1 MKKYQN
7 KFATYESFENRRRFP
22 RLDMNLSVTVIAPD
36 REKFRGVIY
45 DISPDGVQMRYDD
58 SASAKLLHG
67 KDPTEQTLRSMST
80 TLHFD
85 LAFSKT
91 VAHVNIGATP
101 AYLRSIDDDTIAC
114 GMFFSEANLAENKK
128 ISDFIFHQLQVS
140 YADMDLKKNDPQMT
154 DIETTAPIHEEV
166 IPAGK
171 QSDEAPADKIISDE
185 LEQLV
190 LQMDY
195 PKEQLDPL
203 KDIMNRV
210 LNNLKVIQEITRHID
225 ERINLIEQKISRGVG
240 PR

>member
-1 MKKYQN
+1 MKKNPN
-7 KFATYESFENRRRFP
+7 KLATYENFENRRRFP
-22 RLDMNLSVTVIAPD
+22 RLDMNLSVTVIAPN

-91 VAHVNIGATP
+91 VDHVKIEATP

-114 GMFFSEANLAENKK
+114 GMFFSEANLTENKK
-128 ISDFIFHQLQVS
+128 ISDFIFHQLQVA
-140 YADMDLKKNDPQMT
+140 YADMDLKKNDPQIT
-154 DIETTAPIHEEV
+154 DEGTRPTIHQTVIQTT
-166 IPAGK
+166 K
-171 QSDEAPADKIISDE
+171 QSDDAPTDKFISDE
-185 LEQLV
+185 LEELI

-203 KDIMNRV
+203 KDIMNRI
-210 LNNLKVIQEITRHID
+210 LSNLKVIQEITRHID

>member
-1 MKKYQN
+1 LKRNQD

-22 RLDMNLSVTVIAPD
+22 RLDMNLSVTVIAPN

-58 SASAKLLHG
+58 SASEKLLND
-67 KDPTEQTLRSMST
+67 KDPTEQTLRSLRT

-85 LAFSKT
+85 LAYSKT
-91 VAHVNIGATP
+91 VAHVKIEATP
-101 AYLRSIDDDTIAC
+101 AYLQSIDDDTIVC
-114 GMFFSEANLAENKK
+114 GMFFSEANLTENKK

-140 YADMDLKKNDPQMT
+140 YADMDLKKNAPQMT
-154 DIETTAPIHEEV
+154 GKGSTAPVQQEL
-166 IPAGK
+166 IPTSN
-171 QSDEAPADKIISDE
+171 QSDDIPPDKIISDE
-185 LEQLV
+185 LEELI

-195 PKEQLDPL
+195 PKEHLDPL

-210 LNNLKVIQEITRHID
+210 LSNLKVIQEITRHID

>member
-1 MKKYQN
+1 
-7 KFATYESFENRRRFP
+7 
-22 RLDMNLSVTVIAPD
+22 MNLSVTVIAPN

-91 VAHVNIGATP
+91 VDHVKIEATP

-114 GMFFSEANLAENKK
+114 GMFFSEANLTENKK
-128 ISDFIFHQLQVS
+128 ISDFIFHQLQVA
-140 YADMDLKKNDPQMT
+140 YADMDLKKNDPQIT
-154 DIETTAPIHEEV
+154 DEETRPTIHQTV
-166 IPAGK
+166 IQTTK
-171 QSDEAPADKIISDE
+171 QSDDAPTDKFISDE
-185 LEQLV
+185 LEELI

-203 KDIMNRV
+203 KDIMNRI
-210 LNNLKVIQEITRHID
+210 LSNLKVIQEITRHID